1 MTKPKSV
8 VETERSVRSAIA
20 DEILAAMATMTGG
33 AFTSNELVDLCPSA
47 HDSTDIGR
55 VIYWL
60 RQNGRVMQDGTR
72 NGVKAWTLVADP
84 APAVPDPIDAELIM
98 ELAKATAADPTTTTE
113 TEPMPESTPTDT
125 SISAVSARKLD
136 YPPATADDLTR
147 ALADMLDIADEACLE
162 YADSRLKSDPHWA
175 TLRTMQSA
183 AFDAICTLKAMS
195 NGND

>member
-1 MTKPKSV
+1 
-8 VETERSVRSAIA
+8 
-20 DEILAAMATMTGG
+20 
-33 AFTSNELVDLCPSA
+33 
-47 HDSTDIGR
+47 

-72 NGVKAWTLVADP
+72 NGVKAWTLAAG
-84 APAVPDPIDAELIM
+84 APAVPDPIDAALIM
-98 ELAKATAADPTTTTE
+98 ELAKATAADTTTTE
-113 TEPMPESTPTDT
+113 TEPMPTDT
-125 SISAVSARKLD
+125 SINAVFARKLD
-136 YPPATADDLTR
+136 YPPAMADDLTR

-183 AFDAICTLKAMS
+183 AFDAVCTLKAMS

>member
-8 VETERSVRSAIA
+8 VETERSVRTAIA
-20 DEILAAMATMTGG
+20 DEILATMAGG
-33 AFTSNELVDLCPSA
+33 KTLTSNELVDLCPSA

-84 APAVPDPIDAELIM
+84 APAVPDPIDAALIM
-98 ELAKATAADPTTTTE
+98 ELAKATAADTTPPTE
-113 TEPMPESTPTDT
+113 TEPMPEFTPPDT
-125 SISAVSARKLD
+125 SISAVSSRKLD
-136 YPPATADDLTR
+136 YPPAMADDLSR

-162 YADSRLKSDPHWA
+162 YADSRLKSDPHWS

-183 AFDAICTLKAMS
+183 AFDAVCTIKAMS
-195 NGND
+195 NND